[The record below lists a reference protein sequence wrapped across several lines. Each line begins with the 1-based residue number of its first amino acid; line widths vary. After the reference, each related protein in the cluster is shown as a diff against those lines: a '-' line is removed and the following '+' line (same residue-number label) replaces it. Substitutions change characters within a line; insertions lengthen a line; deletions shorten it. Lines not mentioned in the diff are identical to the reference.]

1 MNATRLL
8 FILALG
14 ASLAAETPEPA
25 DRPKPK
31 SDAAATVTVSAE
43 ATPVEVVKTP
53 NPVKIIEGEDLAR
66 LQARTLADLLAVLQ
80 PGAVMNTGG
89 PGKQSS
95 AFLNGTLS
103 KNVVILLDGLRL
115 NDPTGVSPDLG
126 ALSLL
131 GIERVEL
138 LLGPTSVLNGSDAIG
153 GVISLHSGSPKEN
166 GFHGSSFLLV
176 GSQAQSS
183 SDASAWLQHPHTGF
197 TNPRLSAQ
205 SGIGAT
211 ASLKSDWGWLS
222 AGAEATR
229 QGTDFPNDEFR
240 QAGAFLRGGG
250 HFGAMNLTLHYR
262 NSGQTAGTPFD
273 VQYAPPTYSPT
284 RVYVSDRETSAR
296 QESWGADLRFEA
308 AKNLDFE
315 NALGVIEGS
324 TGDPQGRGRVQ
335 QARSFR
341 RFEDQL
347 SANWMPLAQLRF
359 SARLEGRVD
368 TSEAKN
374 YYDPTIFFESVQYRG
389 EGRDLAAAFETRW
402 EIGNGLDWVCGL
414 RREATHRDLTRVS
427 TGARS
432 RVGEAEATT
441 FKTGLNWIVN
451 PSLRL
456 YAGFG
461 QGFRMPNLVE
471 FTLNAQAEV
480 VDRVSYAISP
490 ERSRTMQIGATGRF
504 AENFEYRLEAQRTKI
519 SNLLAYRYDPTFSG
533 AFTDHYE
540 NSGNVQAS
548 TLEGALGWKGGS
560 DVIHGW
566 DLVLRS
572 QDTRDL
578 DHNTDADRYGKINT
592 AIVRHPFFT
601 ASVALF
607 ATFKDFRTD
616 LRFDRIGARYDLQD
630 VPSFKVISTGNAY
643 NELNLSFGWTPRKNL
658 TLQLRG
664 EHLLQPK
671 QNVLDWT
678 SGAFDGNGNAELVYG
693 FPAPSRRVSLSA
705 TYRW

>member
-126 ALSLL
+126 SISLL

-153 GVISLHSGSPKEN
+153 GVISLRSGSPKEP
-166 GFHGSSFLLV
+166 GFHGSSFLLG
-176 GSQAQSS
+176 GSQAQS
-183 SDASAWLQHPHTGF
+183 A
-197 TNPRLSAQ
+197 
-205 SGIGAT
+205 IGAT
-211 ASLKSDWGWLS
+211 ARLKGDWGWLS

-229 QGTDFPNDEFR
+229 QGTDFPNDDFR

-250 HFGAMNLTLHYR
+250 HFGAFDLTLHYR

-347 SANWMPLAQLRF
+347 SGNWTPLASLRL

-374 YYDPTIFFESVQYRG
+374 YYDPLLFGTVQYRG

-402 EIGNGLDWVCGL
+402 EIGNGLDWVSGL
-414 RREATHRDLTRVS
+414 RREATHRDLMRVS
-427 TGARS
+427 SGARS

-441 FKTGLNWIVN
+441 FKTGLNWILN

-480 VDRVSYAISP
+480 VDRASYAISP
-490 ERSRTMQIGATGRF
+490 ERSHTTQIGATGHF
-504 AENFEYRLEAQRTKI
+504 AEHFEYRLEAQRTKI
-519 SNLLAYRYDPTFSG
+519 SNLLAYRYDTTFSG

-540 NSGNVQAS
+540 NAGNVQATS
-548 TLEGALGWKGGS
+548 LEGALGWRGGS
-560 DVIHGW
+560 DVIYGW

-607 ATFKDFRTD
+607 ATFKEFRTD

-630 VPSFKVISTGNAY
+630 VPSFKVISTGHAY
-643 NELNLSFGWTPRKNL
+643 NELNLSFGWTPCKGFI
-658 TLQLRG
+658 LQLRG

-693 FPAPSRRVSLSA
+693 FPAPSRRVSISA
-705 TYRW
+705 TYHW

>member
-14 ASLAAETPEPA
+14 ASLSAKAPEEK
-25 DRPKPK
+25 RPKA
-31 SDAAATVTVSAE
+31 DAAATVTVSAE

-53 NPVKIIEGEDLAR
+53 NPVRIIEGEDLAR

-153 GVISLHSGSPKEN
+153 GVISLHSGSPKES
-166 GFHGSSFLLV
+166 GFHGSSFLLG
-176 GSQAQSS
+176 GSQ
-183 SDASAWLQHPHTGF
+183 
-197 TNPRLSAQ
+197 AQ

-211 ASLKSDWGWLS
+211 ARLKGDWGWLS
-222 AGAEATR
+222 AGGEATR
-229 QGTDFPNDEFR
+229 QGTGFPNDDFR

-284 RVYVSDRETSAR
+284 RVYVSDRETRAR
-296 QESWGADLRFEA
+296 QESWGANLRFQA
-308 AKNLDFE
+308 SKNLDFE
-315 NALGVIEGS
+315 NTLGVIEGS
-324 TGDPQGRGRVQ
+324 NADPQGRGRVQ
-335 QARSFR
+335 QARNFR

-519 SNLLAYRYDPTFSG
+519 SNLLAYRYDPTFLG

-540 NSGNVQAS
+540 NAGNIQAS
-548 TLEGALGWKGGS
+548 TLEGALGWRGGS
-560 DVIHGW
+560 DVIYGW

-671 QNVLDWT
+671 QNVQDWT
-678 SGAFDGNGNAELVYG
+678 SGAFDGNGNAGLVYG